1 MTSQPPGSGSW
12 RLQENTTS
20 PNVAAPGYRPNISS
34 SSNLSP
40 TQNVSSGLMYSTMQP
55 PPGPSSNNP
64 PPTTLR
70 KRQFRFSVR
79 ADIELLK
86 LVHAENP
93 YAAAHGSRLQKWQ
106 AIANTLRSSSIEI
119 DFRRARDRTGLL
131 LEQWRDK
138 DLSLLRR
145 SGSGNQEDQA
155 EKETLLEQISRIEQ
169 ATRPRDNDWRSREQ
183 MRQRNQLGAAACQLP
198 GPHQDNPSEPH
209 PSLNVMTGVLD
220 HRANKLN
227 NYASGPSPQLPPIV
241 QKRDHH
247 SMSQGRSDAD
257 PQTIQYGSHQVS
269 SEKHFKTNQ
278 GRAAISSTFTQPL
291 FGNPPSPP
299 QVNPLQSQSVDR
311 RSPPG
316 GDLSPYPN
324 RLPILRQPNRG
335 SCALGNPHAIA
346 TAALEV
352 NPIRQVTTSP
362 RVREGQVTPLDR
374 SHDIAPRNDGLKGDF
389 THLLDRVTNVERR
402 LDDFCAFSER
412 RLDDLCTFSEK
423 LLEVEERRFQWEKEC
438 EARRRQME
446 EERRAR
452 EIEEKTTEREERRRK
467 DAKDQEDHRRLLEL
481 IVRSRSQN
489 VSEGINEEH

>member
-12 RLQENTTS
+12 RLQENTAS
-20 PNVAAPGYRPNISS
+20 PNAAVPGYRPNISS
-34 SSNLSP
+34 PSNPSP
-40 TQNVSSGLMYSTMQP
+40 TQNASSGLMYSTMQP
-55 PPGPSSNNP
+55 LPGPSSNNP

-86 LVHAENP
+86 LVLAENP
-93 YAAAHGSRLQKWQ
+93 YAAAHGGRLHKWQ
-106 AIANTLRSSSIEI
+106 SIADTLRSSSIEI

-155 EKETLLEQISRIEQ
+155 EKEILLERISRIEQ
-169 ATRPRDNDWRSREQ
+169 AARPRDNDWRSREQ
-183 MRQRNQLGAAACQLP
+183 MRQRNQQGAAACQLP

-227 NYASGPSPQLPPIV
+227 NYTSGPSPQLPPIV

-257 PQTIQYGSHQVS
+257 PQTIQYGSHQVA

-278 GRAAISSTFTQPL
+278 GRATISPTFSQPL

-335 SCALGNPHAIA
+335 SCAHGNPHVIT
-346 TAALEV
+346 TAALEA
-352 NPIRQVTTSP
+352 NPIQSLTTSP
-362 RVREGQVTPLDR
+362 RVREVQATLLDR
-374 SHDIAPRNDGLKGDF
+374 NHDTVPRNDSLKGDNA
-389 THLLDRVTNVERR
+389 HLLDRVTSV
-402 LDDFCAFSER
+402 ER

-438 EARRRQME
+438 EARRRRIE

-489 VSEGINEEH
+489 MSESINEEH